1 MQAFIGYGRRADPV
15 RSRSFIAQRRTP
27 KLDAIVLLRAGNP
40 NHDDTTRLQDSV
52 GVEYAHGRVVQPRR
66 RMPWPPSICHASHL
80 AIPFVPRTAFG
91 RCARRYWTMKRYTRC
106 LHSPRGWYGCALRG
120 RGKPRGTRAG
130 RLVACDAGQ
139 SLKDPR
145 CLQGWCMSH
154 RPGVC
159 GRVGPVRPARSCV
172 VVVEHEEDV
181 GAETRGVGRTARRTG
196 RREPVSGHKRARRI
210 DQADISRHQSTPGV
224 NSIPSAV
231 DQRRSNRH
239 HAWLNNMYSVCSC
252 RIL

>member
-40 NHDDTTRLQDSV
+40 NHDDTARLQDSV
-52 GVEYAHGRVVQPRR
+52 GGEYAHGHVVQRRR

-139 SLKDPR
+139 SLRDPR
-145 CLQGWCMSH
+145 CLQGWCMSR

-159 GRVGPVRPARSCV
+159 AVAWVLCDQP
-172 VVVEHEEDV
+172 
-181 GAETRGVGRTARRTG
+181 GAVLWWLSMRRTWAPRREASVGR
-196 RREPVSGHKRARRI
+196 
-210 DQADISRHQSTPGV
+210 PGALV
-224 NSIPSAV
+224 GGNPRQDTDELGALIKLISAV
-231 DQRRSNRH
+231 IRTRP
-239 HAWLNNMYSVCSC
+239 V
-252 RIL
+252 